1 MDRHNIWLGYP
12 VCNINFKASSID
24 GIKRNL
30 RKEYSYKEFL
40 RKVYVDVLDISSGR
54 WKGC

>member
-1 MDRHNIWLGYP
+1 MDRHNIWLGYL

-24 GIKRNL
+24 GIKKNL

-40 RKVYVDVLDISSGR
+40 RKVYVDVLDI
-54 WKGC
+54 